1 MLKKER
7 GNVTLKKKKEKKRYI
22 GPCHVYG
29 EVILHY

>member
-7 GNVTLKKKKEKKRYI
+7 GNVTETKKKKKRYI